1 MEMEEAPMRKMR
13 IVNTVIDSL
22 AVLTALA
29 LAIPFALVLGAPF
42 LGGF

>member
-1 MEMEEAPMRKMR
+1 MRRIR

-29 LAIPFALVLGAPF
+29 LAVPFALVLSAPF
-42 LGGF
+42 LGGL

>member
-1 MEMEEAPMRKMR
+1 MHRIR

-22 AVLTALA
+22 AILTALA

-42 LGGF
+42 LGGL